1 MPTPQQEIDIY
12 TRMMEQRKAELVR
25 EGMSEEH
32 AEDQA
37 CAEIRRSI
45 RNS

>member
-12 TRMMEQRKAELVR
+12 TRMMEQRKAELIR
-25 EGMSEEH
+25 EGVPEEK

-37 CAEIRRSI
+37 CSEIRQQI
-45 RNS
+45 RNG